1 MFPPVDHLWSK
12 PEQDMLECNM
22 AIDWYFY
29 GVAEENFYLANPNQL
44 TRPMDELTIVS
55 FPDQREMEETNKVS
69 ADLRH
74 DRQIAPEAR
83 STEAWLKP
91 MPVPIEKLPNQ
102 ILAVTDAKR

>member
-22 AIDWYFY
+22 AIGWYFY

-55 FPDQREMEETNKVS
+55 FADQREMEETNKVS
-69 ADLRH
+69 GGF
-74 DRQIAPEAR
+74 EA
-83 STEAWLKP
+83 
-91 MPVPIEKLPNQ
+91 
-102 ILAVTDAKR
+102 